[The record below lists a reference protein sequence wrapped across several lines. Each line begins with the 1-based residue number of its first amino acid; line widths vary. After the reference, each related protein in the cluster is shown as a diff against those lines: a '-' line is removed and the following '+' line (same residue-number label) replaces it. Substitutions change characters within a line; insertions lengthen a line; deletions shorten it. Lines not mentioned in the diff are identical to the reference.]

1 MSLSTFST
9 MTTIYKTIKVSEET
23 YSSLSKLGTLEDS
36 FDAVIRKLLSA
47 KISDTQISKDRQK
60 QQFKNKNGGAV

>member
-1 MSLSTFST
+1 MSISTLST

-23 YSSLSKLGTLEDS
+23 YSSLSKLGTLEDT
-36 FDAVIRKLLSA
+36 FDAVIRKLLYT
-47 KISDTQISKDRQK
+47 KISDT